1 MGQGALDG
9 VPDLL
14 PVARRPGLRDRA
26 RPLDE
31 RACHGPGT
39 ANEQAFSEYVRETA
53 GASTRVPPTRSP
65 SSPTSGSRAASPT
78 RSSSTPRRSCWA
90 GSPSARSPPR
100 LTPGTAAT
108 TAGADGSAEA
118 GEAGEPEA
126 GRVARPVRLPLDER
140 ARARRCDPRNGGGC
154 GRHGGGEP
162 ARHSRPGRH
171 HGRRHVSD
179 VALQDA
185 LTQAGVDPAVTQA
198 ALDINRQARVDGL
211 RSALSVL
218 ALIALLGL
226 FVARRVP
233 DHPQLA
239 AADAA
244 PSGTGPPAGPDE
256 APTVV
261 G

>member
-1 MGQGALDG
+1 MRSTERWW
-9 VPDLL
+9 V
-14 PVARRPGLRDRA
+14 RPSWWR
-26 RPLDE
+26 
-31 RACHGPGT
+31 RACT
-39 ANEQAFSEYVRETA
+39 ALSA
-53 GASTRVPPTRSP
+53 
-65 SSPTSGSRAASPT
+65 
-78 RSSSTPRRSCWA
+78 RSSSRSSPRWRGAIPDRSSQA
-90 GSPSARSPPR
+90 TVQ
-100 LTPGTAAT
+100 LTWVPF
-108 TAGADGSAEA
+108 
-118 GEAGEPEA
+118 
-126 GRVARPVRLPLDER
+126 L
-140 ARARRCDPRNGGGC
+140 
-154 GRHGGGEP
+154 
-162 ARHSRPGRH
+162 
-171 HGRRHVSD
+171 SD